1 MSDEQIQSY
10 FDDLNARI
18 DHLNSFVTYALDA
31 VSKQRT
37 EVGLLKQMMYYLND
51 TVNSELR
58 GDKMYEIMMRNSKAK
73 TDDSD
78 GDKQGDLLS
87 RLNSKD
93 KMDD

>member
-31 VSKQRT
+31 VSNQRT
-37 EVGLLKQMMYYLND
+37 EIGLLKQMVYYLND

-58 GDKMYEIMMRNSKAK
+58 GDKIYDIMMRNSKVK

-78 GDKQGDLLS
+78 DDKQGDLLS

>member
-1 MSDEQIQSY
+1 MNDYVIEDRFS
-10 FDDLNARI
+10 DLNARI

-31 VSKQRT
+31 VSKHRT
-37 EVGLLKQMMYYLND
+37 EIGLLKQMMYTINNS
-51 TVNSELR
+51 VNSELMK
-58 GDKMYEIMMRNSKAK
+58 DKFYDLMVLGKK
-73 TDDSD
+73 DDSD

>member
-1 MSDEQIQSY
+1 MSDEQIQSC

-37 EVGLLKQMMYYLND
+37 EVGLLKQMVYSINNS
-51 TVNSELR
+51 VNSELMK
-58 GDKMYEIMMRNSKAK
+58 DKLYDMMVLGK

>member
-31 VSKQRT
+31 VSNHRT
-37 EVGLLKQMMYYLND
+37 EIGLLKQMVYYLND

-58 GDKMYEIMMRNSKAK
+58 GDKMYEIMMRNSKSK

-78 GDKQGDLLS
+78 GDGQCNLLS

-93 KMDD
+93 KMQD

>member
-1 MSDEQIQSY
+1 MSDEQIQSC
-10 FDDLNARI
+10 FDDLKANI
-18 DHLNSFVTYALDA
+18 DHLRCFVTYALDA

-37 EVGLLKQMMYYLND
+37 EVGLLKQMVYSLNNS
-51 TVNSELR
+51 VNSELMK
-58 GDKMYEIMMRNSKAK
+58 DKLYDMMVLGK
-73 TDDSD
+73 TDDCD

>member
-10 FDDLNARI
+10 FDDLNASI
-18 DHLNSFVTYALDA
+18 DHLRGFVTYALDA
-31 VSKQRT
+31 VSNMKT
-37 EVGLLKQMMYYLND
+37 EVGLLKQMVYSLNNS
-51 TVNSELR
+51 VNSELMK
-58 GDKMYEIMMRNSKAK
+58 DKLYDMMVLGK

-93 KMDD
+93 KMQ